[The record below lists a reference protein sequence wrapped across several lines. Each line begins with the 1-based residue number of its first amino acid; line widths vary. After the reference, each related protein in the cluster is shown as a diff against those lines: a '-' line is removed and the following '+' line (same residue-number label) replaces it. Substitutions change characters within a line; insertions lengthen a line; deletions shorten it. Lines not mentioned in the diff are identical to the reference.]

1 MDRTGHHSRFVVDE
15 KDLRESFML
24 RVSSSNISQ
33 CSSVSF
39 DFAEEDEDLEYE
51 SEFEEKETC
60 VEGATKASLVRDRWN
75 DGEARISRLPLSP
88 KPQRQIALRRGRSDE
103 TDAEYTTQSMDTEEF
118 TYVTIDSSSS
128 GTSSV
133 RISVRE
139 SKENEKRGMEE
150 IEIEEEEDIEE
161 EYEEYSVALNDE
173 EAKTR
178 CNVTSAPS
186 YESADGQNNS
196 AFEYEIIH
204 DDECDESIVSVVSA
218 LTTPSIPFDTPM
230 PTAEEERIRRQQSM
244 STDQPNDKVGGEEL
258 HSSFGSGSVYS
269 GSLAGGSVKSKSDEE
284 SPPPPPP
291 KRISRIKTPN
301 SRDRS
306 DSKRLGQI
314 EKAKLRRAAMME
326 RRNQR
331 VAAQEQQS
339 ADDSSSNTHSA
350 RWKEE
355 SSLRSLVTTE
365 QEQKSSEDHDV
376 SNTSPTRLKRD
387 LSLRRLAER
396 MKSTFGS
403 PTISPRSLSI
413 SPGSIRR
420 KYVDKSMS
428 RRGVKRQEMQAAE
441 SLSGVSPS
449 LIRLRKRRLSLENK
463 RDELQKAFDNLCQ
476 QKSCFWEIIGHK
488 A

>member
-1 MDRTGHHSRFVVDE
+1 MDRTGHHSRFVVNE

-75 DGEARISRLPLSP
+75 DGEARISRLPISP

-128 GTSSV
+128 ATSSS

-139 SKENEKRGMEE
+139 SKENEERGMEE
-150 IEIEEEEDIEE
+150 IEIEE
-161 EYEEYSVALNDE
+161 EYEEYSVALNDD
-173 EAKTR
+173 EAKIR

-186 YESADGQNNS
+186 YESADDQNSS
-196 AFEYEIIH
+196 ACEYEIIH
-204 DDECDESIVSVVSA
+204 DDQCDESIVSVVSA

-230 PTAEEERIRRQQSM
+230 PTAEEERIRRQQST
-244 STDQPNDKVGGEEL
+244 STDQPKCKEAGEEL

-269 GSLAGGSVKSKSDEE
+269 GSLAGGSVKAKSDEE

-306 DSKRLGQI
+306 DSKRLVQI
-314 EKAKLRRAAMME
+314 GKAKLRRAAMME

-339 ADDSSSNTHSA
+339 ADDSSSNSHSA

-365 QEQKSSEDHDV
+365 QEQKPSEDHNV

-428 RRGVKRQEMQAAE
+428 RRGVKRQERQAAE
-441 SLSGVSPS
+441 SLSGMSPS

-476 QKSCFWEIIGHK
+476 NESLER
-488 A
+488 